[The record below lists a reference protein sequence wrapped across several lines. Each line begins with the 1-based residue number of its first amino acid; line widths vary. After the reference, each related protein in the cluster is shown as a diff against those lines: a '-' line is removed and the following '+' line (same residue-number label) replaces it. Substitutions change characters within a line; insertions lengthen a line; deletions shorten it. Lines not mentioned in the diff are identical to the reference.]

1 MTRRQ
6 GEIREHIQIKTRNL
20 SPKSF
25 QFFFYPCNSE
35 NLLVK
40 HTTLRRSGELKIIKN
55 FYGTIDIKGDWGTID
70 PFFDKRSVTYT
81 NIIDLQ

>member
-1 MTRRQ
+1 MTLCR
-6 GEIREHIQIKTRNL
+6 
-20 SPKSF
+20 
-25 QFFFYPCNSE
+25 SE
-35 NLLVK
+35 
-40 HTTLRRSGELKIIKN
+40 ELKIIKN